1 MFECQGL
8 QHIRDRYPGLFE
20 QRQWLS
26 LCGKQICMGLP
37 DSSQIVWA
45 YIMTLTPAGV
55 RHLISPRWLEEM

>member
-1 MFECQGL
+1 MPYMPTL
-8 QHIRDRYPGLFE
+8 LPGVLA
-20 QRQWLS
+20 S
-26 LCGKQICMGLP
+26 